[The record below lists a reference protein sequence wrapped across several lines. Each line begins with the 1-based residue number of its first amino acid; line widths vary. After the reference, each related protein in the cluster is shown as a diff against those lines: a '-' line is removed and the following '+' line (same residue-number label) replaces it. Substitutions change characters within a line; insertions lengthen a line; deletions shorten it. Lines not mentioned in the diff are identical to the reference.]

1 MGLGNSKNK
10 KDKQSVNIHKD
21 VTAPEKDNETRIFGI
36 PLAVAATKFSQTTD
50 EKNVPYPL
58 YSSIRYLNEKCLNTV
73 GLYRVPGNKRV
84 TEEYRDRF
92 DKGEMINFLD
102 DKQNHDPHDVCGLVS
117 LFMNSLP
124 ESIFSTKLR
133 ELFQLKQFNTTSED
147 DEKKIEENKE
157 LKIQRLQQLI
167 WCDLYPEIN
176 RDTLRYFV
184 RHLHLID
191 KNSENNKMTAKNIVI
206 SLFGVSPFSRTYYL
220 LITNYERIFTKP
232 EHRIIAQQVEDELSW
247 LERALEEQEEEEK
260 ILSKS
265 KSFIEQPVQRGS
277 MNFAANRLSMS
288 VDQLLTKGSDI
299 RKSRRNLRIERD
311 VRETSSPT
319 ITDTEDS
326 IATPLSPDD
335 KKGIL
340 RMMAAKNKPIKVDL
354 TENEGDDIEERPI
367 IVDLQS
373 RQ

>member
-10 KDKQSVNIHKD
+10 KDKQSVNTHKD

-36 PLAVAATKFSQTTD
+36 PLAVAATKFSQITD

-92 DKGEMINFLD
+92 DKGEMINFMD
-102 DKQNHDPHDVCGLVS
+102 DKQHHDPHDVCGLVS

-191 KNSENNKMTAKNIVI
+191 KNSENNKVCSKIM
-206 SLFGVSPFSRTYYL
+206 S
-220 LITNYERIFTKP
+220 TNSIQDDCK
-232 EHRIIAQQVEDELSW
+232 EHCH
-247 LERALEEQEEEEK
+247 
-260 ILSKS
+260 
-265 KSFIEQPVQRGS
+265 
-277 MNFAANRLSMS
+277 
-288 VDQLLTKGSDI
+288 
-299 RKSRRNLRIERD
+299 
-311 VRETSSPT
+311 
-319 ITDTEDS
+319 
-326 IATPLSPDD
+326 
-335 KKGIL
+335 
-340 RMMAAKNKPIKVDL
+340 
-354 TENEGDDIEERPI
+354 
-367 IVDLQS
+367 
-373 RQ
+373 